1 MSGAVPPSNRSVIM
15 SPTQRGAGSW
25 HGFAIEGDM
34 HTCWLCQRPVSA
46 KALRCASCGAL
57 QPLHETNHF
66 ALLGLEQRFDLDL
79 ETLDRHYASARRTL
93 DPERVAVKTPKAGA
107 LAKHYI
113 ELMAAAHETLKN
125 PVTRARYLLGL
136 LDAEARARG
145 DEPAVVLESPAA
157 NHNGLSHG
165 ELDELTRAIKGA
177 TDAHSLDRL
186 GSRAVGGIEG
196 CIHSLS
202 TAFRAGR
209 VGEARLALAHLDR
222 LEQLSAEARQRRHAL
237 CPPKKFD
244 P

>member
-1 MSGAVPPSNRSVIM
+1 M

-25 HGFAIEGDM
+25 RGFAIDGDM

-46 KALRCASCGAL
+46 KAFRCASCGAL

-79 ETLDRHYASARRTL
+79 ETLERHYASARRTL

-107 LAKHYI
+107 LASHYI
-113 ELMAAAHETLKN
+113 ELMAAAYETLKN
-125 PVTRARYLLGL
+125 PVTRARYLLSL
-136 LDAEARARG
+136 LDDEARARG
-145 DEPAVVLESPAA
+145 DEPAAAAQPEPAVPG
-157 NHNGLSHG
+157 GLC
-165 ELDELTRAIKGA
+165 ELDELARAIEA
-177 TDAHSLDRL
+177 AEDAPSLDRL

-209 VGEARLALAHLDR
+209 VGEARLALARLDR
-222 LEQLSAEARQRRHAL
+222 LEQVSAEARRRRQAL
-237 CPPKKFD
+237 SPPKKFD

>member
-1 MSGAVPPSNRSVIM
+1 M

-46 KALRCASCGAL
+46 QALRCPQCGAL

-107 LAKHYI
+107 LARHYI
-113 ELMAAAHETLKN
+113 DLMAVAFETLKN
-125 PVTRARYLLGL
+125 PVTRARYLLEL
-136 LDAEARARG
+136 LDADAVARG
-145 DEPAVVLESPAA
+145 DEPAVVGELPAA
-157 NHNGLSHG
+157 NHNGVSHD
-165 ELDELTRAIKGA
+165 ELDDLARAIADA
-177 TDAHSLDRL
+177 TDASSLDRL
-186 GSRAVGGIEG
+186 GARAVGAIEG

-209 VGEARLALAHLDR
+209 TGEARLALAHLDR
-222 LEQLSAEARQRRHAL
+222 LEPLAAEARRRRQSL
-237 CPPKKFD
+237 CPPKKYE

>member
-1 MSGAVPPSNRSVIM
+1 M

-46 KALRCASCGAL
+46 KALRCPSCGAL

-107 LAKHYI
+107 LAKQYI
-113 ELMAAAHETLKN
+113 ELMAAAHETLRN

-145 DEPAVVLESPAA
+145 DEPAAVVESPAA
-157 NHNGLSHG
+157 NHNGLGHGSLSHDD
-165 ELDELTRAIKGA
+165 LDDLARAIEEA
-177 TDAHSLDRL
+177 TDAAALDRL
-186 GSRAVGGIEG
+186 GGRAVGGIEG

-222 LEQLSAEARQRRHAL
+222 LEQLSAEARQRRQTL